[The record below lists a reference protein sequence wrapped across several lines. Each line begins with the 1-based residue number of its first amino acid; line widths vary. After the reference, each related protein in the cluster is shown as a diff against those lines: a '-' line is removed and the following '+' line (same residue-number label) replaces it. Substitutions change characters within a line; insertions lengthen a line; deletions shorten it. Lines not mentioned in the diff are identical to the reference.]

1 MAWQPN
7 TSNPVPSNVDKTKEN
22 KYFKDT
28 KNLALDVRR
37 DQDPKKDFTVT
48 LLDIDTAIVKYVQ
61 DVINPTVIDAG
72 ESVKVPIIYG
82 NPEKWNAAKNEG
94 YLRDQQGKIQLP
106 IIMLKRTSF
115 NKNENMMSMNRYL
128 SVPIITKFD
137 QKNKYDRFS
146 VLNQTVAPVNSVY
159 SLSLPDH
166 IKVEYEFMVWTEY
179 VEQMNGI
186 LEKINFAAEDYW
198 GDPQRFKFRVSINDY
213 TNTTETPTEK
223 DRVVRS
229 TFKLSVFTYLLPES
243 FEDRKKTMDRFL
255 TPRKVSIVAE
265 TVFDGQ
271 MKSANADIKNN
282 TYSNP
287 SNPYY
292 SIPGGPISSNGD
304 SWRFPKPA
312 IVTEKSTTEGGRVL
326 EKIRQSYAALIQQT
340 IVLQTSGSS
349 SGSSIVW
356 HTSPTT
362 PNDYGEEGWM
372 AYDGSYHYIYASGI
386 WLRQSIDQWVA

>member
-1 MAWQPN
+1 
-7 TSNPVPSNVDKTKEN
+7 
-22 KYFKDT
+22 
-28 KNLALDVRR
+28 
-37 DQDPKKDFTVT
+37 
-48 LLDIDTAIVKYVQ
+48 
-61 DVINPTVIDAG
+61 
-72 ESVKVPIIYG
+72 
-82 NPEKWNAAKNEG
+82 
-94 YLRDQQGKIQLP
+94 
-106 IIMLKRTSF
+106 
-115 NKNENMMSMNRYL
+115 
-128 SVPIITKFD
+128 
-137 QKNKYDRFS
+137 
-146 VLNQTVAPVNSVY
+146 
-159 SLSLPDH
+159 
-166 IKVEYEFMVWTEY
+166 
-179 VEQMNGI
+179 
-186 LEKINFAAEDYW
+186 
-198 GDPQRFKFRVSINDY
+198 
-213 TNTTETPTEK
+213 
-223 DRVVRS
+223 
-229 TFKLSVFTYLLPES
+229 
-243 FEDRKKTMDRFL
+243 MDRFL

-292 SIPGGPISSNGD
+292 SIPGGPISSNDD

-312 IVTEKSTTEGGRVL
+312 IVTEKSTTEGGQVL

>member
-1 MAWQPN
+1 
-7 TSNPVPSNVDKTKEN
+7 VDKTKEN

-28 KNLALDVRR
+28 KNRALDVRR
-37 DQDPKKDFTVT
+37 DQDPKKDFTIT
-48 LLDIDTAIVKYVQ
+48 LLDIDTAIVKYIQ

-72 ESVKVPIIYG
+72 ESIKVPIIYG

-106 IIMLKRTSF
+106 IIMFKRTSF
-115 NKNENMMSMNRYL
+115 NKNESMMSMNRYL

-137 QKNKYDRFS
+137 QKNKYDKFS
-146 VLNQTVAPVNSVY
+146 VLNQTIAPVNSIY

-166 IKVEYEFMVWTEY
+166 IKVEYEFIVWTEY

-223 DRVVRS
+223 DRIVRS
-229 TFKLSVFTYLLPES
+229 TFSLSVFSYLLPES

-255 TPRKVSIVAE
+255 TPRKIILTSETIFNDEMKEVSRDV
-265 TVFDGQ
+265 
-271 MKSANADIKNN
+271 KKNS
-282 TYSNP
+282 YGNP

-292 SIPGGPISSNGD
+292 SIPGGPISSNDD
-304 SWRFPKPA
+304 SWRFPEPS
-312 IVTEKSTTEGGRVL
+312 IVTERSTTEGGRVL

-340 IVLQTSGSS
+340 SISQTDGSCCE
-349 SGSSIVW
+349 IW
-356 HTSPTT
+356 HDPPST
-362 PNDYGEEGWM
+362 PNDFGEEGWM
-372 AYDGSYHYIYASGI
+372 AYDGSYHYIYAGGI
-386 WLRQSIDQWVA
+386 WLRQSIDRWVA